1 MSTSDSK
8 TQEALSSEYAL
19 LSQVANELKNR
30 IDLINV
36 AINDFET
43 ALSSLREVSR
53 LSDGENMLIPI
64 GGNILIKV
72 SFVKSEKVLVNVGSG
87 VVVEKSIEEAASYLE
102 EKIKVMRDELKKRV
116 NEYQNVL
123 QRMSIIERQVV
134 GKRV

>member
-1 MSTSDSK
+1 MSMSDSK

-43 ALSSLREVSR
+43 ALSSLKEVSK
-53 LSDGENMLIPI
+53 LSDGESMLIPI

-87 VVVEKSIEEAASYLE
+87 VVVEKGIEDAVSYLE

-123 QRMSIIERQVV
+123 QRMSIIEQQVAS
-134 GKRV
+134 KRV